1 MRLIC
6 LLLFATVSCAFPSKE
21 AAAVD
26 PAATESRFALLDDV
40 RLLANGLLQLG
51 QSLKE
56 FVHKTKGQINDIF
69 QKLNVFDTSFYQLAV
84 VTNEIKEEEEELKK
98 TTTFLKANNEEIR
111 NLSLEI
117 NSKINSILQER
128 SQLHSKVGALEGR
141 LRDLSQHLHPTE
153 QLTEISALKEVID
166 SQEKS
171 ITDLLKAVRE
181 QHDQLNYQKNKI
193 KSLED
198 KLNFDMSQETAEQP
212 ADSNPEAH
220 KTFEYL
226 TNNSTSTSFDMN
238 NLPMDCN
245 ELFSRGERNSGI
257 YPIKPNQ
264 SEPFNVYCEI
274 TAEGA
279 STVIQRRQDGSVD
292 FDQSW
297 ENYKNGF
304 GDLEREFWL
313 GLEKIYSIARQSESI
328 LQIELEDWKEETRFL
343 QYQFSLEGPASHY
356 TIHLKQL
363 SGNVPDPMANHTG
376 MRFSTRDSD
385 NDNDK
390 DYNCAKSYTGG
401 WWFNACGETNLNGKY
416 IWVRPKGRTE
426 RQRGIYW
433 RPGSGNS
440 YSLKSTKISIR
451 HVPDVSSFH

>member
-1 MRLIC
+1 MRFIC
-6 LLLFATVSCAFPSKE
+6 LLLFATLSCALSSKE
-21 AAAVD
+21 VVEED
-26 PAATESRFALLDDV
+26 PAAAESRFAPLDDV

-69 QKLNVFDTSFYQLAV
+69 QKLNVFDTSFYQLAA
-84 VTNEIKEEEEELKK
+84 VTDKIKEEEEELKR

-117 NSKINSILQER
+117 NSKINSALQER
-128 SQLHSKVGALEGR
+128 SQLHSKVWALEGR
-141 LRDLSQHLHPTE
+141 LRNLSQHLHPTE
-153 QLTEISALKEVID
+153 QLTEISALKEMID

-171 ITDLLKAVRE
+171 ITDLLKAVKE

-198 KLNFDMSQETAEQP
+198 KKERLRSSS
-212 ADSNPEAH
+212 ADR
-220 KTFEYL
+220 T
-226 TNNSTSTSFDMN
+226 
-238 NLPMDCN
+238 
-245 ELFSRGERNSGI
+245 G
-257 YPIKPNQ
+257 
-264 SEPFNVYCEI
+264 
-274 TAEGA
+274 
-279 STVIQRRQDGSVD
+279 
-292 FDQSW
+292 
-297 ENYKNGF
+297 
-304 GDLEREFWL
+304 EFWL
-313 GLEKIYSIARQSESI
+313 GLEKIYSVARQSESI
-328 LQIELEDWKEETRFL
+328 LQIELEDWKEEKRFM
-343 QYQFSLEGPASHY
+343 QYQFSLDGPASHY

-363 SGNVPDPMANHTG
+363 SGNVPDPMSNHTG

-416 IWVRPKGRTE
+416 IWVRPKGHTQ
-426 RQRGIYW
+426 RQKGIYW